1 MNEITVKIN
10 KNRLPSISLKYEED
24 LRKANLIIN
33 EINCLL
39 EATPLDVARLNEK
52 LKEAIDFVYTLFNSV
67 NNLVGMQS
75 WLKIP
80 LSSGQS
86 LSFHLS

>member
-1 MNEITVKIN
+1 MIALIQIFINCRRQLQLIVNEITVKIN

-39 EATPLDVARLNEK
+39 EATPVS
-52 LKEAIDFVYTLFNSV
+52 YT
-67 NNLVGMQS
+67 
-75 WLKIP
+75 
-80 LSSGQS
+80 
-86 LSFHLS
+86 HLTLPTILRV